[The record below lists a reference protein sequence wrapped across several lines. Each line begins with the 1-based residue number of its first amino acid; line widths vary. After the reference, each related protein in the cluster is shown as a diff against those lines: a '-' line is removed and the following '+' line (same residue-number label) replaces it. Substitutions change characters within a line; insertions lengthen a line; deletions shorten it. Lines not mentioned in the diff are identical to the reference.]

1 MTDADGPRLA
11 TPEEFSEMMG
21 LLDRYFAY
29 ERGGMQASLPFAYD
43 PDHSDYHA
51 IIVEDDRIVSHIG
64 AVPQTLSTGVDG
76 ETVEC
81 WGIGGVATD
90 RRYRGNGYMSQLLEF
105 WFDRMA
111 DEDVPLS
118 DLSGNRQ
125 RYAHFGYENV
135 GTEYQ
140 YKLTERSFDGDATA
154 SEAVVGYD
162 ADTHLETLHEIH
174 EAEPYRVVRDL
185 DGTRTVLGQR
195 DLETFVYGGGGADGD
210 ADDGADASANGPA
223 YVSLTRT
230 SRSRTIEEFG
240 GSKRGLETLLS
251 HVLALLDLNE
261 LTARVPPWHP
271 LEPIVSRHSRFW
283 TARPH
288 RKFRINDL
296 QDVLEAFEGHL
307 EERWLESGRS
317 GEGSVEL
324 AIAGEQSVRIVYG
337 PDGVS
342 VEPGS
347 DGREPDIECERTA
360 MSSLLF
366 GMHDRCAHLRAGDPL
381 LETALPLRF
390 FVWASEHV

>member
-1 MTDADGPRLA
+1 MTDANGPRLA

-43 PDHSDYHA
+43 PEHVDHHA

-76 ETVEC
+76 KTVEC

-90 RRYRGNGYMSQLLEF
+90 RRYRGNGYMSELLEF
-105 WFDRMA
+105 WFDRMVN
-111 DEDVPLS
+111 ENVPLS

-135 GTEYQ
+135 GTECQ
-140 YKLTERSFDGDATA
+140 YKLTERSFDGDATT
-154 SEAVVGYD
+154 SDAVVGYD

-195 DLETFVYGGGGADGD
+195 DLETFVYGGNGIGAGGNDNT
-210 ADDGADASANGPA
+210 NGPA
-223 YVSLTRT
+223 YLSLTRT

-240 GSKRGLETLLS
+240 GSKRGLETLLG

-271 LEPIVSRHSRFW
+271 LESVVSRHSRFW

-296 QDVLEAFEGHL
+296 QAVLEAFEGQF
-307 EERWLESGRS
+307 ERRWLESGRS
-317 GEGSVEL
+317 DEESVEL
-324 AIAGEQSVRIVYG
+324 AIAGEQSVRIGYG

-342 VEPGS
+342 VES
-347 DGREPDIECERTA
+347 GREEPDVECERTT

>member
-1 MTDADGPRLA
+1 MTNSNGPRLA

-29 ERGGMQASLPFAYD
+29 ERGGMQARLPFAYD
-43 PDHSDYHA
+43 PDHSDHHA

-64 AVPQTLSTGVDG
+64 AVPQTLSTGIDG

-81 WGIGGVATD
+81 WGISGVATD

-111 DEDVPLS
+111 DEEIPLTE
-118 DLSGNRQ
+118 LSGNRQ

-135 GTEYQ
+135 GIEYR
-140 YKLTERSFDGDATA
+140 YTLTERSFDGDPTA
-154 SEAVVGYD
+154 SETVVSYD
-162 ADTHLETLHEIH
+162 VDVHLETLHRIH
-174 EAEPYRVVRDL
+174 EAEPYRVVRGQ
-185 DGTRTVLGQR
+185 DGSRTVLGQCG
-195 DLETFVYGGGGADGD
+195 LETFVYDGD
-210 ADDGADASANGPA
+210 DPA
-223 YVSLTRT
+223 YVTL
-230 SRSRTIEEFG
+230 SRESRNRTIEEFG
-240 GSKRGLETLLS
+240 GSERGLETLLS
-251 HVLALLDLNE
+251 HLLAILDLNE

-271 LEPIVSRHSRFW
+271 LEPVFSHHSRFW

-296 QDVLEAFEGHL
+296 YAVLKAFEGQL
-307 EERWLESGRS
+307 EKRWLESERMDR
-317 GEGSVEL
+317 GSVGL
-324 AIAGEQSVRIVYG
+324 GIAGGESVRVEYG
-337 PDGVS
+337 PDSVS
-342 VEPGS
+342 IERGS
-347 DGREPDIECERTA
+347 DRPEVELERTT

-366 GMHDRCAHLRAGDPL
+366 GMHDRCAHLREGNPL

>member
-1 MTDADGPRLA
+1 MTDANGPRLV

-43 PDHSDYHA
+43 PDHSDHHA

-64 AVPQTLSTGVDG
+64 AVPQILSTGVDG

-90 RRYRGNGYMSQLLEF
+90 RRYRGNGYMSELLEF

-111 DEDVPLS
+111 DEELPLS

-154 SEAVVGYD
+154 SEAVVGYEAD
-162 ADTHLETLHEIH
+162 AHLETLHEIH

-185 DGTRTVLGQR
+185 DETRTVLGQR
-195 DLETFVYGGGGADGD
+195 DLETFVYGGNGNGDGGNDNT
-210 ADDGADASANGPA
+210 NGPA

-240 GSKRGLETLLS
+240 GSERGLETLLS

-261 LTARVPPWHP
+261 LTARVPPRHP

-296 QDVLEAFEGHL
+296 QAVLEAFEGQL

-317 GEGSVEL
+317 DEGSVEL
-324 AIAGEQSVRIVYG
+324 AFAGEQSVRIGYG

-347 DGREPDIECERTA
+347 DGLEPDVECERTT

-366 GMHDRCAHLRAGDPL
+366 GMHDRCAHLRVGDPL